1 MALQFRNLTVTPADP
16 VEEWGFEGLL
26 AAVDRG
32 GISDWRKIEVA
43 VDREPWGEV
52 AQTLGEVLACA
63 EDLEAAEVVRAAV
76 ALARERAETAERREV
91 AETLRSYV
99 VRSGLNQHQFAKR
112 IGTSASRLS
121 TYLSGKVSPSAALVV
136 RARRVGEPRS

>member
-1 MALQFRNLTVTPADP
+1 MTLRFRNLTVTPDDP

-26 AAVDRG
+26 AAVNRG
-32 GISDWRKIEVA
+32 DISDWRRIVA
-43 VDREPWGEV
+43 AVHRDPWGEV
-52 AQTLGEVLACA
+52 AETLEEVLASA
-63 EDLEAAEVVRAAV
+63 EDLGAAETVRAAV

-91 AETLRSYV
+91 AETLGSYV
-99 VRSGLNQHQFAKR
+99 VRSGMNQQQFARR

-136 RARRVGEPRS
+136 RARRVSEPRS

>member
-1 MALQFRNLTVTPADP
+1 MALQFRNLTVTPDDP

-43 VDREPWGEV
+43 VDRDPWGEV
-52 AQTLGEVLACA
+52 AQTLEEVLACA

-91 AETLRSYV
+91 AETLRGYV
-99 VRSGLNQHQFAKR
+99 ARSGLNQQQFARR
-112 IGTSASRLS
+112 IGTSASRMS
-121 TYLSGKVSPSAALVV
+121 TYLNGKVSPSAALVV
-136 RARRVGEPRS
+136 RARRVGESRS